1 MDFIRFSEHLL
12 KRIRERQD
20 VLKTT
25 LASGNAQDFDQY
37 RHIVGQISGLN
48 FVEQEIVALHAKMED
63 VDD

>member
-12 KRIRERQD
+12 KQIRERQE

-37 RHIVGQISGLN
+37 RFMVGQISGLS
-48 FVEQEIVALHAKMED
+48 FAEREIVSLNAETEED
-63 VDD
+63 D

>member
-12 KRIRERQD
+12 KRIRERQE

>member
-12 KRIRERQD
+12 KRVRERQE

-37 RHIVGQISGLN
+37 RFIVGQISGLS
-48 FVEQEIVALHAKMED
+48 FAEREIVSLNAETEED
-63 VDD
+63 D

>member
-12 KRIRERQD
+12 KRIRERLE

-37 RHIVGQISGLN
+37 RFIVGQISGLS
-48 FVEQEIVALHAKMED
+48 FAEREIVSLNAETEED
-63 VDD
+63 D

>member
-12 KRIRERQD
+12 KRIRERQE

-37 RHIVGQISGLN
+37 RFIVGQISGLS
-48 FVEQEIVALHAKMED
+48 FAEREIVSLNAETEED
-63 VDD
+63 D

>member
-12 KRIRERQD
+12 KRIRERQE

-37 RHIVGQISGLN
+37 RFMVGQISGLS
-48 FVEQEIVALHAKMED
+48 FAEREIVALNAETEEND
-63 VDD
+63 

>member
-12 KRIRERQD
+12 KQIRERQE

-37 RHIVGQISGLN
+37 RFIVGQISGLS
-48 FVEQEIVALHAKMED
+48 FAEREIVSLNAETEED
-63 VDD
+63 D

>member
-12 KRIRERQD
+12 KQIRERQE

-37 RHIVGQISGLN
+37 RFMVGQISGLS
-48 FVEQEIVALHAKMED
+48 FAEREIVSLNAETEEND
-63 VDD
+63 

>member
-12 KRIRERQD
+12 KRIRERQE

-37 RHIVGQISGLN
+37 RFMVGQISGLS
-48 FVEQEIVALHAKMED
+48 FAEREIVSLNAETEEND
-63 VDD
+63 

>member
-12 KRIRERQD
+12 KQIRERQE

-48 FVEQEIVALHAKMED
+48 FVEQEIVALHAKMEE

>member
-12 KRIRERQD
+12 KQIRERQE

>member
-12 KRIRERQD
+12 KQIRERQE

-37 RHIVGQISGLN
+37 RFIVGQISGLN
-48 FVEQEIVALHAKMED
+48 FAEQELVALNATTEED
-63 VDD
+63 D

>member
-12 KRIRERQD
+12 KRVRERQE

-37 RHIVGQISGLN
+37 RYIGGQISGRN
-48 FVEQEIVALHAKMED
+48 FAEQELVALHATPEED
-63 VDD
+63 D

>member
-12 KRIRERQD
+12 KQIRERQD

-37 RHIVGQISGLN
+37 RFMVGQISGLS
-48 FVEQEIVALHAKMED
+48 FAEREIIALHEELND
-63 VDD
+63 

>member
-37 RHIVGQISGLN
+37 RYMVGQISGLN
-48 FVEQEIVALHAKMED
+48 FAEQEIVALHATTEE